1 MNRKEYES
9 AQDDI
14 LQEKTDAM
22 NNLEK
27 SYRLQVKDYVD
38 AFQFDS
44 EIKIAWNSAMANYEA
59 IVR

>member
-1 MNRKEYES
+1 M
-9 AQDDI
+9 
-14 LQEKTDAM
+14 QEKTDAM